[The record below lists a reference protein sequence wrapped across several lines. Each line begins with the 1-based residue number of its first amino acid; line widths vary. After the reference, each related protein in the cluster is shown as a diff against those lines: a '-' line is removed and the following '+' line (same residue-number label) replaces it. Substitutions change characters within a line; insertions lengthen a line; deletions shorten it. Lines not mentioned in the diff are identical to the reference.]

1 MKLGLEREISDE
13 EEEIEEE
20 FVGDYEYL
28 TEEVEEVDEVEQP
41 QALKNQEEQD
51 EDSPFTFT
59 PGIHH
64 QSTILDGMPRNRFG
78 GSTNNGGLRKY
89 DQLTQED
96 DILRGR

>member
-64 QSTILDGMPRNRFG
+64 
-78 GSTNNGGLRKY
+78 
-89 DQLTQED
+89 
-96 DILRGR
+96 

>member
-41 QALKNQEEQD
+41 QALKNQEE
-51 EDSPFTFT
+51 
-59 PGIHH
+59 
-64 QSTILDGMPRNRFG
+64 
-78 GSTNNGGLRKY
+78 
-89 DQLTQED
+89 
-96 DILRGR
+96 